1 MLLYDDTVILDIIK
15 HYLAHSYLRPDC
27 PLSYVVN
34 LVMDRYVR
42 NPSLPKIMWEIMKI
56 EDLENADLWK
66 EWVADQ
72 ESKATNFIEWGLRVY
87 EAEQNNIDRPSIL
100 ALWFGEARCQWVCWT
115 RCTETYNVRHVKWIT
130 TESPSPL
137 SGTISLITARPQR
150 QLSWNS

>member
-72 ESKATNFIEWGLRVY
+72 ESKATNFIEWSLRVY
-87 EAEQNNIDRPSIL
+87 ETEQMSWVKGCKGNITGDTAGWSAFEFQPRLSDSIR
-100 ALWFGEARCQWVCWT
+100 ARV
-115 RCTETYNVRHVKWIT
+115 
-130 TESPSPL
+130 
-137 SGTISLITARPQR
+137 
-150 QLSWNS
+150 

>member
-42 NPSLPKIMWEIMKI
+42 NPSLPKIMWEIMKL

-87 EAEQNNIDRPSIL
+87 EAEQNNIDRPSMLDSMHGDIQCPPREMDHHRI
-100 ALWFGEARCQWVCWT
+100 A
-115 RCTETYNVRHVKWIT
+115 IT
-130 TESPSPL
+130 TERDNFFDNCTTTTPIVMELLNIQEDISCVI
-137 SGTISLITARPQR
+137 TII
-150 QLSWNS
+150 